1 MAQPNV
7 LFIMADQF
15 RFDALGCLNGWIRT
29 PSLDRLA
36 ATGTLFTSAV
46 SNSLE
51 CVPARFSLATG
62 LYPHQSG
69 VWENR
74 PVTLNPKFA
83 NWMQAVEGAGYRT
96 SLFGKVHLHRH
107 NRDLRNDLPLMH
119 ALGLQVV
126 NETTGPPGNARVLSE
141 MTELWEERGYWDAY
155 KTYMEEQGGDAHYQ
169 PKPTPLPLD
178 LYYDVYVPQ
187 QAKKYLGSLKGNAPW
202 FCWLSFGGPHPP
214 YDTPEPYASLYP
226 LKDVPAPLPRMKN
239 ADDARG
245 LVKETL
251 HSRRLSP
258 DLTKREIAA
267 LRADYAGA
275 VTLIDEQIGEVLAAV
290 EARGELDNTLVI
302 FTSDHGEMNGD
313 HGAFGKSNPLDGALR
328 IPLIVVPPKAARGN
342 GGTRSDALLELM
354 DVGATIADYAG
365 GKLPRKSNA
374 RSLRPVL
381 EGGRNRI
388 REFAV
393 SEFEEFHVMVTPR
406 WKVEFNKRLRPTL
419 LIDREN
425 DPGELND
432 LSRDR
437 GLKPVVAGLA
447 ETFEAFL
454 AETPPL
460 ENVALAR
467 RHAA

>member
-1 MAQPNV
+1 MARPNI

-15 RFDALGCLNGWIRT
+15 RFDALGCVNGWIQT
-29 PSLDRLA
+29 PNLDRLA
-36 ATGTLFTSAV
+36 AAGTLFANTI

-74 PVTLNPKFA
+74 PMTLNPKFA
-83 NWMQAVEGAGYRT
+83 NWTQAVEAAGYRT
-96 SLFGKVHLHRH
+96 SLFGKTHLHRH

-141 MTELWEERGYWDAY
+141 MTALWEERGYWDAY
-155 KTYMEEQGGDAHYQ
+155 KAYMEEQSGDAHYK
-169 PKPTPLPLD
+169 PKPSPLPLK

-187 QAKKYLGSLKGNAPW
+187 QAKKYLRALKGSDPW
-202 FCWLSFGGPHPP
+202 FCWVSFGGPHPP
-214 YDTPEPYASLYP
+214 YDTPEPYASLYS
-226 LKDVPAPLPRMKN
+226 DRDFPAPLPRMKN

-251 HSRRLSP
+251 HSKRLSP
-258 DLTKREIAA
+258 DLTRNEVAA

-275 VTLIDEQIGEVLAAV
+275 ITLIDEQIGELLAAV
-290 EARGELDNTLVI
+290 KERGEADNTLVI

-328 IPLIVVPPKAARGN
+328 IPLIVVPPRGGRRR
-342 GGTRSDALLELM
+342 GGMRSDALVELM
-354 DVGATIADYAG
+354 DVGATIVDYVD

-381 EGGRNRI
+381 EGGKNRI

-393 SEFEEFHVMVTPR
+393 SEFEEFHVMVTDR
-406 WKVEFNKRLRPTL
+406 WKVEVNKRLRPTL
-419 LIDREN
+419 LIDRLN
-425 DPGELND
+425 DPGELID

-437 GLKPVVAGLA
+437 SLKPVIAELA
-447 ETFEAFL
+447 ETFEVFL
-454 AETPPL
+454 SETPSYDG
-460 ENVALAR
+460 VALAR
-467 RHAA
+467 RRAA